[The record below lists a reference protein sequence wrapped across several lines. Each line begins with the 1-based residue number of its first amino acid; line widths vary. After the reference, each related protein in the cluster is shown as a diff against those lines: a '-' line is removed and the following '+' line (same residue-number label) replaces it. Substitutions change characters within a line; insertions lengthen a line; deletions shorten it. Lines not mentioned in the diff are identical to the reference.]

1 LEGSTG
7 KVFGESVVRIE
18 DRPLLLGQA
27 RFVDDIAFAGML
39 HLAFVRSP
47 HAHARIASVDASA
60 ALAVPGVHAVWTLE
74 DLKPHLTDTLIKTA
88 LPSPSF
94 KESRHRPVM
103 ADGETLYVG
112 EPVAVVVA
120 EDRYIAE
127 DAAAL
132 VMIDYDILPAVGDC
146 LTALDEGAP
155 VYHSGA
161 KSNLAAEFK
170 MDFGDAAAAFASA
183 HKVLEGTFS
192 MHRGVAHSMEGRGG
206 VATWDEIEDRLT
218 LWSSTQTPHAGK
230 KLLCALLGRDDDKV
244 RVATPEIGGGFG
256 PKLVF
261 YGEEVVLSLAALLT
275 RRPAK
280 WIEDRRE
287 HFVSTTQERDE
298 IWQMKVAVD
307 ADARIIGVK
316 GRLLHDNGAY
326 MVRGVNVPYGAGS
339 TLTLAYTVPALD
351 LDILAIATNKTPV
364 TPIRGAGKPQ
374 GVFVMERMIDLV
386 AREMGLDRAEVRR
399 RNLVPREAIPYV
411 TPMKTRGGMQVVL
424 DAGDY
429 PACLRAALERSG
441 WQDFAERQNAAR
453 AQGRYIGI
461 GMANYVEGTGRGPY
475 EPVSV
480 RIGENGRIHVACGA
494 SAIGQGTKTMLAQIV
509 AEQLGRDMNNITVVT
524 GDTQATELG
533 LGTFNS
539 RHAAISGP
547 SAHAAA
553 LAVRKKAL
561 TAAAAMLNVGE
572 QALEIEGGY
581 VKLRGEDGG
590 RRLSLGEISTAV
602 AGLPGYFLPGGV
614 SPGLSAT
621 ETVIINDMT
630 YSNGTA
636 TVEVAVDIETGQVTI
651 ERVVMVHD
659 CGTPINPRLVA
670 GQIMGGLAHGLG
682 NALYER
688 MTFDEAAN
696 PVSTTLAE
704 YLLVG
709 CSEMPVKVDLV
720 DLPTKTPLNEL
731 GVKGVGE
738 TGVLPMAAAVASAI
752 EDALSPFGA
761 RIENMPVSPQDVLKW
776 CGPVRA

>member
-1 LEGSTG
+1 MDVSSRQ
-7 KVFGESVVRIE
+7 VFGASVARIE
-18 DRPLLLGQA
+18 DRALLLGQA
-27 RFVDDIAFAGML
+27 RFVDDIALPGML
-39 HLAFVRSP
+39 HIAFVRSP
-47 HAHARIASVDASA
+47 HAHALINGIDASA
-60 ALAVPGVHAVWTLE
+60 AKALPGVHAVWSID
-74 DLKPHLTDTLIKTA
+74 DLAPHLKERLIKTA

-94 KESRHRPVM
+94 RESRHRPVL
-103 ADGETLYVG
+103 ADGEALYVG
-112 EPVAVVVA
+112 EPIAVVVA
-120 EDRYIAE
+120 DDRYTAE

-132 VMIDYDILPAVGDC
+132 VMVDFDPLPAAGDC
-146 LTALDEGAP
+146 RAALAAGAP
-155 VYHSGA
+155 VYHSEA

-170 MDFGDAAAAFASA
+170 MDFGDIGAAFAKA
-183 HKVLEGTFS
+183 ARTCKGTFS
-192 MHRGVAHSMEGRGG
+192 MHRGVAHSMECRGA
-206 VATWDEIEDRLT
+206 VSAFDEMEDRLT
-218 LWSSTQTPHAGK
+218 LWSSTQTPHAAK
-230 KLLCALLGRDDDKV
+230 RLLCEMLGRDDDGV
-244 RVATPEIGGGFG
+244 RVVTPDIGGGFG

-261 YGEEVVLSLAALLT
+261 YGEEAVAALAALLLK
-275 RRPAK
+275 RPVK

-298 IWQMKVAVD
+298 IWEMEIAVD
-307 ADARIIGVK
+307 AQARVLGVK
-316 GRLLHDNGAY
+316 GRLIHDNGAY

-339 TLTLAYTVPALD
+339 TLTLAYDIPALD
-351 LDILAIATNKTPV
+351 LEILAVATNMTPV

-374 GVFVMERMIDLV
+374 GVFVMERLLDLV

-399 RNLVPREAIPYV
+399 RNLVPRAKIPFA
-411 TPMKTRGGMQVVL
+411 TPMKTRGGMQVTL

-429 PACLRAALERSG
+429 AACLAKALEVSG
-441 WQDFAERQNAAR
+441 WSGFAERQQAAR
-453 AQGRYIGI
+453 AKGRFIGL
-461 GMANYVEGTGRGPY
+461 GLANYVEGTGRGPY

-494 SAIGQGTKTMLAQIV
+494 AAIGQGTKTMLAQIV
-509 AEQLGRDMNNITVVT
+509 AEQLGRDLGNIVVVT
-524 GDTQATELG
+524 GDTAATELG

-539 RHAAISGP
+539 RQAAIAGP

-553 LAVRKKAL
+553 LAVRKKTL

-572 QALEIEGGY
+572 QAIEIVGGY
-581 VKLRGEDGG
+581 VKLRGDDAPK
-590 RRLSLGEISTAV
+590 LALGDIARAV

-630 YSNGTA
+630 YSNGSA
-636 TVEVAVDIETGQVTI
+636 VVEVSVDIETGNVTV
-651 ERVVMVHD
+651 EHVVMVHD
-659 CGTPINPRLVA
+659 CGVAINPQIVA
-670 GQIMGGLAHGLG
+670 GQILGGLAHGLG

-688 MTFDEAAN
+688 MTFDESSN

-709 CSEMPVKVDLV
+709 SSEMPARVELI

-752 EDALSPFGA
+752 EDALASFGV
-761 RIENMPVSPQDVLKW
+761 RIDSMPVTPQVILKK
-776 CGPVRA
+776 CQALRV